1 MKTKY
6 LLKGIVKSIP
16 GIEYIYNFHK
26 NTGGSCNARYCY
38 AVWLTHLSYAFQNG
52 TKNIPKNVVE
62 LGPGDSLG
70 TGIAALI
77 TGAEKYYALDIVRY
91 SNAKESLKVFDELIL
106 LFKNKSPI
114 PGPKEFPLMRPLLN
128 SYDFPANLFNAN
140 KLAYLLQDERINRIR
155 SSIKTIDIVKEQ
167 GTNKMISFIVPWLGN
182 NIIEENSIDMIFS
195 QAVLQHIDQ
204 LELTYNYMYQW
215 LKPNG
220 VISHEIDF
228 KSMGSADTWD
238 GHWAYSDIE
247 WIIVKG
253 RKLFYINRSGNST
266 HQQLLKKNGFEVLY
280 EHKTYQ
286 ASTLHKNKIAKRF
299 KSLSEDDFQISST
312 FFQAIKLV

>member
-52 TKNIPKNVVE
+52 TTEIPKHVVE

-70 TGIAALI
+70 TGLASLI

-91 SNAKESLKVFDELIL
+91 TNAEESLKIFDELVL
-106 LFKNKSPI
+106 LFKNKTPI
-114 PGPKEFPLMRPLLN
+114 PSEVEFPLIRPLLN
-128 SYDFPANLFNAN
+128 NYDFPHYLLDEN
-140 KLAYLLQDERINRIR
+140 KLQYLLSDERIDSIR
-155 SSIKTIDIVKEQ
+155 NAIKTIEIVNEQ
-167 GTNKMISFIVPWLGN
+167 DTDEMISFIVPWLGN
-182 NIIEENSIDMIFS
+182 NVIENNSIDMIFS

-220 VISHEIDF
+220 IISHEIDF

-247 WIIVKG
+247 WMIVKG
-253 RKLFYINRSGNST
+253 RKLFYINREGYST
-266 HQQLLKKNGFEVLY
+266 HKQLLQNNQFEVLFESKSY
-280 EHKTYQ
+280 EPP
-286 ASTLHKNKIAKRF
+286 TLHKNKIAKRF
-299 KSLSEDDFQISST
+299 KSLSEDDLQTTNT
-312 FFQAIKLV
+312 FFQATKLV

>member
-52 TKNIPKNVVE
+52 TTEIPKHVVE

-70 TGIAALI
+70 TGLASLI

-91 SNAKESLKVFDELIL
+91 TNAEESLKIFDELVL
-106 LFKNKSPI
+106 LFKNKTPI
-114 PGPKEFPLMRPLLN
+114 PSEVEFPLIRPLLN
-128 SYDFPANLFNAN
+128 SYDFPHYLLDEN
-140 KLAYLLQDERINRIR
+140 KLQYLLSDERIDSIR
-155 SSIKTIDIVKEQ
+155 NAIKTIEIVNEQ
-167 GTNKMISFIVPWLGN
+167 DTDEMISFIVPWLGN
-182 NIIEENSIDMIFS
+182 NVIENNSIDMIFS

-220 VISHEIDF
+220 IISHEIDF

-238 GHWAYSDIE
+238 GHWAYTDIE
-247 WIIVKG
+247 WMIVKG
-253 RKLFYINRSGNST
+253 RKLFYINREGYST
-266 HQQLLKKNGFEVLY
+266 HKQLLKNNQFEVLY
-280 EHKTYQ
+280 ESKSYEPP
-286 ASTLHKNKIAKRF
+286 TLHKSKIAKRF
-299 KSLSEDDFQISST
+299 KTLSEDDLQTTNT
-312 FFQAIKLV
+312 FFQATKLV

>member
-38 AVWLTHLSYAFQNG
+38 VVWLTHLSYAFQNG
-52 TKNIPKNVVE
+52 TTEIPKYVVE

-70 TGIAALI
+70 TGLASLI

-91 SNAKESLKVFDELIL
+91 TNAEESLKIFDELVL

-114 PGPKEFPLMRPLLN
+114 PSQAEFPLIRPLLN
-128 SYDFPANLFNAN
+128 NYDFPHYLLDEN
-140 KLAYLLQDERINRIR
+140 KLQYLLSDERINSIR
-155 SSIKTIDIVKEQ
+155 NAIKKIEIVNEQ
-167 GTNKMISFIVPWLGN
+167 DTDEMISFIVPWLGN
-182 NIIEENSIDMIFS
+182 NLIENNSIDMIFS

-220 VISHEIDF
+220 IISHEIDF

-247 WIIVKG
+247 WMIVKG
-253 RKLFYINRSGNST
+253 RKLFYINREGYST
-266 HQQLLKKNGFEVLY
+266 HKQLLQNNQFEVLFESKSY
-280 EHKTYQ
+280 EPP
-286 ASTLHKNKIAKRF
+286 TLHKNKIAKRF
-299 KSLSEDDFQISST
+299 KSLSEDDLQTTNT
-312 FFQAIKLV
+312 FFQATKLV